1 METKNIGL
9 RGIEVADTK
18 ISNIDGEK
26 GKLIYRGY
34 DILELTENS
43 TFEETAYLL
52 LYDSLPTKTQLDE
65 FNLKLVEARYIP
77 KQMQKNMGNWRKDA
91 DPMDMLQAFVSALAG
106 YYDEEFSNKDASYD
120 KAINLIAKVPTIV
133 ASWQRIRNGLEVMDP
148 DASLSHAANFL
159 YMMTGEKPDPEVE
172 KIFDTCLIL
181 HADHTFNA
189 STFTARQV
197 ASTRAHMYSASSAAI
212 GALSGELHG
221 GANTEVMKMLLEIVD
236 PDSSLSHAANF
247 LYMMSGEKPDPAVEK
262 IFDTCLILHA
272 DHTFNASTF
281 TARQVASTRA
291 HMYSASSAAIGAL
304 SGELHGGANT
314 EVMKML
320 LEIKEIDKVQP
331 WIKEQM
337 SQGERIMG
345 MGHAVYRTYDPRA
358 QVLKELSRKLA
369 EKTKEPWFDMTEKIE
384 TSTISE
390 MKIQKDKDIYPNVDL
405 YSASIYY
412 MLKIPVDLNTPIF
425 AISRVVGWAAH
436 IIEEKFAEAAP
447 KPALYRP
454 KATYVGKYCGPDGCE
469 YKTLDLRK

>member
-18 ISNIDGEK
+18 ISNIDGGK
-26 GKLIYRGY
+26 GKLIYRGF
-34 DILELTENS
+34 DILDLTKNS

-52 LYDSLPTKTQLDE
+52 LYDKLPTKQELNE
-65 FNLKLVEARYIP
+65 FNTKLVEARYIP
-77 KQMQKNMGNWRKDA
+77 KQMQKNMENWRGDA

-106 YYDEEFSNKDASYD
+106 YYDEEFANKDASYE
-120 KAINLIAKVPTIV
+120 KAINLIAKVPTII
-133 ASWQRIRNGLEVMDP
+133 ASWQRIRNGLDIVDP

-159 YMMTGEKPDPEVE
+159 YMMSGEKPDSEVE
-172 KIFDTCLIL
+172 RIFDVCLIL

-221 GANTEVMKMLLEIVD
+221 GANTEVMKMLLEISD
-236 PDSSLSHAANF
+236 
-247 LYMMSGEKPDPAVEK
+247 
-262 IFDTCLILHA
+262 
-272 DHTFNASTF
+272 
-281 TARQVASTRA
+281 
-291 HMYSASSAAIGAL
+291 
-304 SGELHGGANT
+304 
-314 EVMKML
+314 
-320 LEIKEIDKVQP
+320 IDKVEP
-331 WIKEQM
+331 WIKEKL
-337 SQGERIMG
+337 SQGEKVMG
-345 MGHAVYRTYDPRA
+345 MGHAVYKTYDPRA

-369 EKTKEPWFDMTEKIE
+369 AKSKDKWFDMTEKIE
-384 TSTISE
+384 TATISE
-390 MKIQKDKDIYPNVDL
+390 MKSQKGKDIYPNVDL

-425 AISRVVGWAAH
+425 AISRVAGWAAH

-447 KPALYRP
+447 KTALYRP
-454 KATYVGKYCGPDGCE
+454 KAVYVGKYCGPQGCE

>member
-1 METKNIGL
+1 MPSMETKNIGL
-9 RGIEVADTK
+9 RGIEIADTR

-34 DILELTENS
+34 DILDLTKNS

-52 LYDSLPTKTQLDE
+52 LYDKLPNKNQLDE
-65 FNLKLVEARYIP
+65 FNTKLIEARPIP

-91 DPMDMLQAFVSALAG
+91 DPMDMLQAFVAALAG
-106 YYDEEFSNKDASYD
+106 YYDEEFSNKAASID
-120 KAINLIAKVPTIV
+120 RAINLIAKVPSII
-133 ASWQRIRNGLEVMDP
+133 ASWQRIRNGLEIIDP
-148 DASLSHAANFL
+148 DPHLSHAANFL
-159 YMMTGEKPDPEVE
+159 YMMLGEKQDPKVE

-197 ASTRAHMYSASSAAI
+197 ASTRAHMYSATSAAI

-221 GANTEVMKMLLEIVD
+221 GANTEVMKMLQEI
-236 PDSSLSHAANF
+236 
-247 LYMMSGEKPDPAVEK
+247 G
-262 IFDTCLILHA
+262 
-272 DHTFNASTF
+272 
-281 TARQVASTRA
+281 
-291 HMYSASSAAIGAL
+291 
-304 SGELHGGANT
+304 
-314 EVMKML
+314 
-320 LEIKEIDKVQP
+320 EIDKVEP
-331 WIKEQM
+331 WIKEKM
-337 SQGERIMG
+337 SEGERIMG

-358 QVLKELSRKLA
+358 VVLKELSRNLA
-369 EKTKEPWFDMTEKIE
+369 EKTNEPWFKMTEKIE
-384 TSTISE
+384 TATIAE
-390 MKIQKDKDIYPNVDL
+390 MKSQKDKDIYPNVDL

-454 KATYVGKYCGPDGCE
+454 KATYVGKYCGPEGCE
-469 YKTLDLRK
+469 YQTLDLRK

>member
-26 GKLIYRGY
+26 GRLIYRGY
-34 DILELTENS
+34 DILDLTENS

-52 LYDSLPTKTQLDE
+52 LYDKLPTKPQLEE
-65 FNLKLVEARYIP
+65 FNSKLVEARFIP

-106 YYDEEFSNKDASYD
+106 YYDEEFSSKEASYD

-133 ASWQRIRNGLEVMDP
+133 ASWQRIRNGLDIIDP

-159 YMMTGEKPDPEVE
+159 YMMSGEKPDPEVE
-172 KIFDTCLIL
+172 KVFDICLIL

-197 ASTRAHMYSASSAAI
+197 ASTRAHMYSA
-212 GALSGELHG
+212 
-221 GANTEVMKMLLEIVD
+221 T
-236 PDSSLSHAANF
+236 
-247 LYMMSGEKPDPAVEK
+247 
-262 IFDTCLILHA
+262 
-272 DHTFNASTF
+272 
-281 TARQVASTRA
+281 
-291 HMYSASSAAIGAL
+291 SAAIGAL

-320 LEIKEIDKVQP
+320 LEIKDIEKVHA
-331 WIKEQM
+331 WIKEKM
-337 SQGERIMG
+337 SKGDRIMG

-358 QVLKELSRKLA
+358 QVLKRLSKTLA
-369 EKTKEPWFDMTEKIE
+369 EKTKEPWFDITEKVE

-390 MKIQKDKDIYPNVDL
+390 MELQKDKDIYPNVDL
-405 YSASIYY
+405 YSASLYY

-469 YKTLDLRK
+469 YQTLDLRR

>member
-34 DILELTENS
+34 DILDLTKNS

-52 LYDSLPTKTQLDE
+52 IYDKLPTKAELDE
-65 FNLKLVEARYIP
+65 FNRKMADARLIP

-91 DPMDMLQAFVSALAG
+91 DPMDMLQAFVAALAG
-106 YYDEEFSNKDASYD
+106 YYDEEFSNKEASYD
-120 KAINLIAKVPTIV
+120 RAINLIAKVPTII
-133 ASWQRIRNGLEVMDP
+133 ASWQRIRNGLDLVDP
-148 DASLSHAANFL
+148 DPTLSHAANFL
-159 YMMTGEKPDPEVE
+159 YMMSGERPDEEVE
-172 KIFDTCLIL
+172 RIFDVCLIL

-197 ASTRAHMYSASSAAI
+197 ASTRAHMYSATSAAI

-221 GANTEVMKMLLEIVD
+221 GANTEVMKMLLEIAD
-236 PDSSLSHAANF
+236 IA
-247 LYMMSGEKPDPAVEK
+247 KVE
-262 IFDTCLILHA
+262 
-272 DHTFNASTF
+272 N
-281 TARQVASTRA
+281 
-291 HMYSASSAAIGAL
+291 
-304 SGELHGGANT
+304 
-314 EVMKML
+314 
-320 LEIKEIDKVQP
+320 
-331 WIKEQM
+331 WIKEKM
-337 SQGERIMG
+337 SKGDRIMG

-369 EKTKEPWFDMTEKIE
+369 EKTKEPWFDMTEKVE
-384 TSTISE
+384 TTTITE
-390 MKIQKDKDIYPNVDL
+390 MKNQKGRDIYPNVDL

-454 KATYVGKYCGPDGCE
+454 KAVYVGKYCGPQGCE

>member
-26 GKLIYRGY
+26 GRLIYRGY
-34 DILELTENS
+34 DILDLTENS

-52 LYDSLPTKTQLDE
+52 LYDKLPTKPQLEE
-65 FNLKLVEARYIP
+65 FNSKLVEARYIP

-106 YYDEEFSNKDASYD
+106 YYDEEFSSKEASYD

-133 ASWQRIRNGLEVMDP
+133 ASWQRIRNGLDIIDP

-159 YMMTGEKPDPEVE
+159 YMMSGKKPDSEVE
-172 KIFDTCLIL
+172 KVFDVCLIL

-197 ASTRAHMYSASSAAI
+197 ASTRAHMYSA
-212 GALSGELHG
+212 
-221 GANTEVMKMLLEIVD
+221 T
-236 PDSSLSHAANF
+236 
-247 LYMMSGEKPDPAVEK
+247 
-262 IFDTCLILHA
+262 
-272 DHTFNASTF
+272 
-281 TARQVASTRA
+281 
-291 HMYSASSAAIGAL
+291 SAAIGAL

-320 LEIKEIDKVQP
+320 LEIKDIEKVHP
-331 WIKEQM
+331 WIKEKM
-337 SQGERIMG
+337 SKGDRIMG

-358 QVLKELSRKLA
+358 QVLKKLSKTLA
-369 EKTKEPWFDMTEKIE
+369 EKTKEPWFDITEKVE

-390 MKIQKDKDIYPNVDL
+390 MKLQKNKDIYPNVDL
-405 YSASIYY
+405 YSASLYY

-425 AISRVVGWAAH
+425 AISRVAGWAAH

-454 KATYVGKYCGPDGCE
+454 KATYVGKYCGPEGCE
-469 YKTLDLRK
+469 YQTLDLRR

>member
-26 GKLIYRGY
+26 GKLIYRGF
-34 DILELTENS
+34 DVLDLTKNS

-52 LYDSLPTKTQLDE
+52 LYDKLPNKQELNE
-65 FNLKLVEARYIP
+65 FNAKLVEARYIP
-77 KQMQKNMGNWRKDA
+77 KQMQKNMANWRGDA

-106 YYDEEFSNKDASYD
+106 YYDEEFSSKDASYE
-120 KAINLIAKVPTIV
+120 KAINLIAKVPTII
-133 ASWQRIRNGLEVMDP
+133 ASWQRIRNGLEIVDP
-148 DASLSHAANFL
+148 DSSLSHAANFL
-159 YMMTGEKPDPEVE
+159 YMMSGEKPDSEVE
-172 KIFDTCLIL
+172 RIFDVCLIL

-221 GANTEVMKMLLEIVD
+221 GANTEVMKMLLEISDV
-236 PDSSLSHAANF
+236 N
-247 LYMMSGEKPDPAVEK
+247 KVE
-262 IFDTCLILHA
+262 
-272 DHTFNASTF
+272 S
-281 TARQVASTRA
+281 
-291 HMYSASSAAIGAL
+291 
-304 SGELHGGANT
+304 
-314 EVMKML
+314 
-320 LEIKEIDKVQP
+320 
-331 WIKEQM
+331 WIKEKLT
-337 SQGERIMG
+337 QGEKIMG
-345 MGHAVYRTYDPRA
+345 MGHAVYKTYDPRA

-369 EKTKEPWFDMTEKIE
+369 DKSKEKWFEMTEKIE
-384 TSTISE
+384 TSTIAE
-390 MKIQKDKDIYPNVDL
+390 MKLQKGKDIYPNVDL

-425 AISRVVGWAAH
+425 AISRVAGWAAH

-447 KPALYRP
+447 KTALYRP
-454 KATYVGKYCGPDGCE
+454 KAVYVGKYCGPQGCE

>member
-18 ISNIDGEK
+18 ISNIDGEE
-26 GKLIYRGY
+26 GRLIYRGY
-34 DILELTENS
+34 DILDLTENS

-52 LYDSLPTKTQLDE
+52 LYDKLPNKPQLDE
-65 FNLKLVEARYIP
+65 FNSKLLEARYIP

-133 ASWQRIRNGLEVMDP
+133 ASWQRIRNG
-148 DASLSHAANFL
+148 
-159 YMMTGEKPDPEVE
+159 
-172 KIFDTCLIL
+172 
-181 HADHTFNA
+181 
-189 STFTARQV
+189 
-197 ASTRAHMYSASSAAI
+197 
-212 GALSGELHG
+212 
-221 GANTEVMKMLLEIVD
+221 LEIVD

-331 WIKEQM
+331 WIKEKM
-337 SQGERIMG
+337 GQGERIMG

-369 EKTKEPWFDMTEKIE
+369 DKTNEPWFDMTEKIE

-425 AISRVVGWAAH
+425 AISRVVAWAAH

>member
-26 GKLIYRGY
+26 GKLIYRGF
-34 DILELTENS
+34 DILDLTKNS

-52 LYDSLPTKTQLDE
+52 LYDKLPTKQELNE
-65 FNLKLVEARYIP
+65 FNAKLVEARYIP
-77 KQMQKNMGNWRKDA
+77 KQMQKNMGNWRGDA

-106 YYDEEFSNKDASYD
+106 YYDEEFSNKNASYE
-120 KAINLIAKVPTIV
+120 KAINLVAKVPTII
-133 ASWQRIRNGLEVMDP
+133 ASWHRIRNGLEIIDP

-159 YMMTGEKPDPEVE
+159 YMMSGEKPDAEVE
-172 KIFDTCLIL
+172 KIFDVCLIL

-221 GANTEVMKMLLEIVD
+221 GANTEVMKMLLEISD
-236 PDSSLSHAANF
+236 IN
-247 LYMMSGEKPDPAVEK
+247 KVE
-262 IFDTCLILHA
+262 
-272 DHTFNASTF
+272 
-281 TARQVASTRA
+281 
-291 HMYSASSAAIGAL
+291 
-304 SGELHGGANT
+304 
-314 EVMKML
+314 
-320 LEIKEIDKVQP
+320 P
-331 WIKEQM
+331 WIKEKLT
-337 SQGERIMG
+337 QGEKIMG
-345 MGHAVYRTYDPRA
+345 MGHAVYKTYDPRA

-369 EKTKEPWFDMTEKIE
+369 TKSKEQWFEMTEKIE
-384 TSTISE
+384 TATIAE
-390 MKIQKDKDIYPNVDL
+390 MKLQKGKDIYPNVDL

-425 AISRVVGWAAH
+425 AISRVAGWAAH

-447 KPALYRP
+447 KTALYRP
-454 KATYVGKYCGPDGCE
+454 KAVYVGKYCGPEGCE